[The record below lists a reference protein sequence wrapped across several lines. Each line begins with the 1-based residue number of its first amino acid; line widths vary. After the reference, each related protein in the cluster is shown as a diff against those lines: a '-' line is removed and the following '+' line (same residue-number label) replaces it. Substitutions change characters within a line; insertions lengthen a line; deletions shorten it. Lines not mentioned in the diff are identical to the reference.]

1 MTEKKIVHISE
12 IKENPDNPRLI
23 RDDKFKSLVKSV
35 KEFPEMLELRPIVV
49 NSEWIILWGNM
60 RYKACKEAWINEVPI
75 IVADNLTKEQER
87 EFLIKDNVSG
97 GEWDYD
103 MLANEWSDVDLVDWW
118 LDPIPSFTSFE
129 DETTEWEKENPYT
142 KKIEAPIYEPSEEKP
157 EMSLVVNTE
166 KYEQLI
172 SEIEKS
178 NVSPIEK
185 EFLKLAATRH
195 IVFNYKYT
203 ADMYAHSS
211 KEMQELMG
219 KSALV
224 IIDFNK
230 AIEYGY
236 VNISKEILDN
246 YLEEYEDT
254 DNEE

>member
-1 MTEKKIVHISE
+1 
-12 IKENPDNPRLI
+12 
-23 RDDKFKSLVKSV
+23 
-35 KEFPEMLELRPIVV
+35 
-49 NSEWIILWGNM
+49 M
-60 RYKACKEAWINEVPI
+60 RYKACKEAGIKEVPV
-75 IVADNLTKEQER
+75 IVADLTEAQEK

-97 GEWDYD
+97 WEWDWD
-103 MLANEWSDVDLVDWW
+103 ILANEWSDVDLSDWW
-118 LDPIPSFTSFE
+118 LDIMPVFEIPPEEERRES
-129 DETTEWEKENPYT
+129 ENPYT
-142 KKIEAPIYEPSEEKP
+142 KKIEAPIYTPSEEKP
-157 EMSLVVNTE
+157 DMGLVMDTT
-166 KYEQLI
+166 KYDELI
-172 SEIEKS
+172 RQIEKS
-178 NVSPIEK
+178 NVSSLEK
-185 EFLKLAATRH
+185 EFLKKAATRH

-211 KEMQELMG
+211 KEMQELME